1 MSASS
6 TRAFG
11 FGARCL
17 ALALLVAVLSAAAAS
32 AAAVRTV
39 CPDRLEIS
47 RGACR
52 YTVPCSRNAAEPAR
66 TTRAIVL
73 IHGINRDADRYF
85 AQVRHLIG
93 RHGDGGARTLL
104 LAPQFLEP
112 EDAVAHRLERT
123 APCWSDWSWGGQSVA
138 DRFGRSVSSFEVIDG
153 LLRDLADQRV
163 FPHLREV
170 VLLGHSA
177 GGQFVNRYAAA
188 GGGEDNVL
196 RPAGISISYVAA
208 APSSYLYF
216 TRERRVPG
224 STDSFAPVA
233 VRLSDPLGL
242 VTYDDYGYG
251 LQHLDRYPYVARVG
265 AGAIVEQYPLRR
277 VTYLVGERDNDPR
290 GRYLA
295 RGPAAMLQGENRLE
309 RGVVYQNYLRHTFG
323 PEIRQ
328 RQELVIVPDVG
339 HDSDG
344 LLASPAGLGLLLGE
358 Q

>member
-1 MSASS
+1 MPASS

-11 FGARCL
+11 FAARGL
-17 ALALLVAVLSAAAAS
+17 GLALLLVVLSAAAA

-39 CPDRLEIS
+39 CPDRLETR

-52 YTVPCSRNAAEPAR
+52 YEVPCSRNAAAPAR
-66 TTRAIVL
+66 TSRAIVL

-85 AQVRHLIG
+85 AQVRRLIG

-112 EDAVAHRLERT
+112 EDVVAHRLEPT
-123 APCWSDWSWGGQSVA
+123 VPCWSDWSWGGQSVA
-138 DRFGRSVSSFEVIDG
+138 DKFGRSVSSFEVIDG
-153 LLRDLADQRV
+153 LLRELANRRV
-163 FPHLREV
+163 FPDLREV

-188 GGGEDNVL
+188 GGGEDKVL
-196 RPAGISISYVAA
+196 RPAGIAISYVAA

-233 VRLSDPLGL
+233 VRLSAPLGL

-265 AGAIVEQYPLRR
+265 AEAIAGQYPLRR

-295 RGPAAMLQGENRLE
+295 RGPAAMLQGENRLD
-309 RGVVYQNYLRHTFG
+309 RGIVYQNYLRHTFG
-323 PEIRQ
+323 PDIEQ
-328 RQELVIVPDVG
+328 RHELVIVPGVG
-339 HDSDG
+339 HESEG
-344 LLASPAGLGLLLGE
+344 LLASPAGLALLLGE
-358 Q
+358 R